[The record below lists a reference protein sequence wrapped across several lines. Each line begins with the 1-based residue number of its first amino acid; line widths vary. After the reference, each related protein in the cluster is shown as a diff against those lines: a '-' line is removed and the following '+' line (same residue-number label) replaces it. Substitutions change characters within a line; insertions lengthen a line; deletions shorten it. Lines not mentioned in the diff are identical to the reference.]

1 MGKYTTVAIKVPDVN
16 RSFVSGSYKYSDKAV
31 ALANTN
37 LLNKII
43 KDYLGFI
50 NTWGTEF
57 EIDNSIIASFI
68 ATESGGKNAPPNQY
82 DATGLMQVTPN
93 SVWEILVKWQV
104 MVDSPLSAK
113 AKSFFNK
120 AIPSSK
126 NFNANTLP
134 SSAVKSE
141 IRKALQ
147 NNSEFSI
154 AIGTAV
160 LRWLLEAFK
169 DGDVASINKV
179 MVSYNAG
186 YYSMR
191 NKVKGKLTT
200 EQLLNNKTIPLES
213 RGYLLKMLG
222 VNGFLDLWFKNNLSV
237 KK

>member
-16 RSFVSGSYKYSDKAV
+16 RSFTQGSYKYSDPAVAKANKAV
-31 ALANTN
+31 LD
-37 LLNKII
+37 KIYA
-43 KDYLGFI
+43 DLGTFI
-50 NTWGTEF
+50 TRWGIEF
-57 EIDNSIIASFI
+57 EVDDSIIAGFI
-68 ATESGGKNAPPNQY
+68 ATESGGKNAPPNKY

-104 MVDSPLSAK
+104 MVNSPLSTK
-113 AKSFFNK
+113 ATSFFNK

-126 NFNANTLP
+126 NFDANKIP
-134 SSAVKSE
+134 STAVKSE

-147 NNSEFSI
+147 NNPEFNI
-154 AIGTAV
+154 AIGTAT

-169 DGDVASINKV
+169 DGNVASINKV

-191 NKVKGKLTT
+191 NKVKGVMTT
-200 EQLLNNKTIPLES
+200 QQLINNKSIPVES

-222 VNGFLDLWFKNNLSV
+222 VNGFLDLWFK
-237 KK
+237 K

>member
-1 MGKYTTVAIKVPDVN
+1 MGKYTTVAIKVPDIN
-16 RSFVSGSYKYSDKAV
+16 RSFVQGSYKYSDKSV

-141 IRKALQ
+141 IRRALQ